1 MVLRSTTTSLLSL
14 ISFLALCPQQSS
26 NAQSSAEVLQAL
38 QANAR
43 ALTELSTNLTNAT
56 IESSETTNETL
67 GEQQDE
73 DPFGGGDDGGDDPWA
88 KYNWDAEAKILHFT
102 GALSSFGSGW
112 IILEVLRDR
121 KKRRLC
127 YHRILLGLSIFDFL
141 SSFWFFIGNWAHGES
156 AGFLGTQPSPAC
168 ETSGFFIYLGS
179 LCIPMYNVALAAYFF
194 LTVKHGWRES
204 KLRKSFERFVHLPIC
219 LTGIAI
225 AIVPIPLDMY
235 NSWYSYCYVVHSVED
250 RGIFRQTKAFQWI
263 AWVILFTSALLVTV
277 LMILIYVYVKKV
289 LKQSLRHALA
299 SSSVEFTPSPSS
311 LAASGGSSNS
321 QRLMESVQT
330 KTRQVRNMAFLYS
343 VPFYATWI
351 VPNLWFLLI
360 RYSWNGNLKIEPTP
374 RCTFWMGI
382 YISTLLS
389 LQGFFN
395 WMIYIFPRFQRIRME
410 QPSWT
415 LPKVL
420 KNVFGKIFRS
430 RGDTSQSGE
439 GSVKKMEK
447 KESAKEK
454 DNHND
459 DDDDDNNNDGDD
471 DEESIIGSMMESIY
485 IHFESLSAENSK
497 VSDAY
502 NSNEPDTEDVI
513 HA

>member
-1 MVLRSTTTSLLSL
+1 MVLQSTTTSLLSL
-14 ISFLALCPQQSS
+14 ITFLALCLQQSS

-67 GEQQDE
+67 GEQEDE

-88 KYNWDAEAKILHFT
+88 KYNWDADAKILHFT
-102 GALSSFGSGW
+102 GALSAFGSGW

-127 YHRILLGLSIFDFL
+127 YHRILLGLSVFDFL

-156 AGFLGTQPSPAC
+156 SGGWGGTQPSPAC

-204 KLRKSFERFVHLPIC
+204 KLRKSFEPFVHLPIC

-235 NSWYSYCYVVHSVED
+235 NSWYSYCYAANAGEG
-250 RGIFRQTKAFQWI
+250 RGSFRQTIAFQWI
-263 AWVILFTSALLVTV
+263 AWIIVFTSALLVTV

-299 SSSVEFTPSPSS
+299 ASSVEFTPPSS
-311 LAASGGSSNS
+311 LADSGGSSNS
-321 QRLMESVQT
+321 QRIMESVHT

-360 RYSWNGNLKIEPTP
+360 RYQWIGNIKIDPTP

-382 YISTLLS
+382 YISTMVS

-439 GSVKKMEK
+439 VSVKKMEK
-447 KESAKEK
+447 KESANEK

-485 IHFESLSAENSK
+485 IHFERESGGK

-502 NSNEPDTEDVI
+502 NSNEPDTEEVI